1 MKSIDIFN
9 LINISNPRIID
20 IRDNYKYSLGTIPGS
35 INVPYLFLVTNPSN
49 YLNKNEI
56 YYLLCDSG
64 NTSFRCCLELMGIG
78 YNVVNIDGGY
88 NSYLKYKKEK
98 R

>member
-9 LINISNPRIID
+9 LMNISNPRIID

-49 YLNKNEI
+49 YLSKNDV
-56 YYLLCDSG
+56 Y
-64 NTSFRCCLELMGIG
+64 
-78 YNVVNIDGGY
+78 
-88 NSYLKYKKEK
+88 
-98 R
+98 